1 MKIGKKYK
9 PDDVFIRH
17 WNRLVPDTKAA
28 HRNLGN
34 QLTKMADNCVVNS
47 EELLLKFES
56 QGVKSEIFGD
66 IIAVIKQRVNHIKG
80 EF

>member
-28 HRNLGN
+28 HKNLGN
-34 QLTKMADNCVVNS
+34 QLTKMAENCVENS
-47 EELLLKFES
+47 EKMHTKFES
-56 QGVKSEIFGD
+56 QGVKSEIFSA
-66 IIAVIKQRVNHIKG
+66 IIAVIKQRANHIKG
-80 EF
+80 DF